1 MKTAMLSVTS
11 QAGNTIK
18 KEISYMK
25 LTEIKIH
32 ERLARRQTAV
42 AVIGVGYVGLPV
54 ALTFSHHFNVI
65 GYDIDESRI
74 KKLCNI

>member
-1 MKTAMLSVTS
+1 
-11 QAGNTIK
+11 
-18 KEISYMK
+18 MK

-74 KKLCNI
+74 EKLCNIYCRHGESLRFG